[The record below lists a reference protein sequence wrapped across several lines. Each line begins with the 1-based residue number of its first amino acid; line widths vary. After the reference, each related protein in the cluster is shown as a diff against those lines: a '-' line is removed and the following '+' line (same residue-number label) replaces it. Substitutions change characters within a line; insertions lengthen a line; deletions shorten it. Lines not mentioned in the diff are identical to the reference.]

1 MSKLTWRTAR
11 EPGLTS
17 GERGGLG
24 GAVATEGSGG
34 VSQGPPA
41 SIEAVR
47 GAGLSKGYGEGDR
60 RVQVLAGLDI
70 SVQLGEML
78 AVVGPSGVG
87 KSTLLHLLGLLD
99 RPDAGTLELF
109 GTDVG
114 SLSAAGRARWRNR
127 RTGFVFQFHALLP
140 EFTLEENVAMPM
152 LIGGSP
158 MREALA
164 AAREL
169 LGAVGLEPRRDHFP
183 DQLSGGEQQR
193 GAVARA
199 LVAGPELLLADEPT
213 GNLDAANAESV
224 FEVLRRLHVSRGLTS
239 VIVTHNEALAGRCD
253 RILRLVG
260 AASGDACS
268 RT

>member
-1 MSKLTWRTAR
+1 MSD
-11 EPGLTS
+11 
-17 GERGGLG
+17 
-24 GAVATEGSGG
+24 
-34 VSQGPPA
+34 
-41 SIEAVR
+41 AVR
-47 GAGLSKGYGEGDR
+47 ACGIFKGYGVGER
-60 RVQVLAGLDI
+60 RVEVLRGLDVAI
-70 SVQLGEML
+70 ADGEMV

-99 RPDAGTLELF
+99 RPDAGSIELF
-109 GTDVG
+109 GEE
-114 SLSAAGRARWRNR
+114 AGAWTQQQRARFRNR
-127 RTGFVFQFHALLP
+127 SLGFVFQFHALLP

-152 LIGGSP
+152 LIGGTP

-164 AAREL
+164 AARDL
-169 LGAVGLEPRRDHFP
+169 LTAVGLEPRRDHFP
-183 DQLSGGEQQR
+183 DQLSGGEQPR

-224 FEVLRRLHVSRGLTS
+224 FEVLRTLHVSRGLTS

-253 RILRLVG
+253 RILRLAG
-260 AASGDACS
+260 AASGEACS